1 MLRHSSQAILP
12 ANDFH
17 ESVIMA
23 TQPNSSPAKSDDPDV
38 LARREVTRMLKGPVA
53 AKFQS
58 LIPPLAGLPDPY
70 KTVMDSPELLDACFK
85 LFRLKRDAFAEFLVD
100 ANDTPVGDED
110 VRLKC
115 GRSVNEIIGMAV
127 RTGMRSYA
135 ETHFGDPITPPKVKS
150 AAPPA
155 AKKPAAKGRF
165 KLINIENLSGLFKRN
180 YGQPKPLPVGQT
192 NSGRFY
198 ASIKDNLDYDW
209 QVKFFP
215 IYVEIPPHVFDRLG
229 IGITRMDTEERLQLL
244 AQMALTDIGK
254 AESAIK
260 EPALFREMMEHN
272 VLASSTVS
280 HLGEEGF
287 ESVHGALEHLTPQK
301 KWDVLA
307 NTDTAI
313 RLHEDKRIT
322 KNDIAALAEYLDM
335 LNEYALDAIFD
346 LKLNR
351 DQMQMFL
358 KTADEN
364 LGHPMFLA
372 LFGPI
377 QTVMPDDHDEQQKM
391 RRYQTFTQTALRSLV
406 SAVKQLDDGLR
417 KSGGGGS
424 IEECLATVCRT
435 RRIDLEKEIKK
446 LAPSSLGV

>member
-1 MLRHSSQAILP
+1 
-12 ANDFH
+12 
-17 ESVIMA
+17 MA
-23 TQPNSSPAKSDDPDV
+23 TQPSNSAAKSDDPDV

-53 AKFQS
+53 EKFQS
-58 LIPPLAGLPDPY
+58 LIPPLAGLADPY

-85 LFRLKRDAFAEFLVD
+85 LFRLKRDVFAEFLVD
-100 ANDTPVGDED
+100 ANANPVTDDD

-127 RTGMRSYA
+127 RTGMRSFA
-135 ETHFGDPITPPKVKS
+135 EAHFGDPITPPKVKS
-150 AAPPA
+150 ATTQAS
-155 AKKPAAKGRF
+155 AKKTPTKRRF
-165 KLINIENLSGLFKRN
+165 KLINIENISGLFKRN
-180 YGQPKPLPVGQT
+180 YGQAKPLPPGQT
-192 NSGRFY
+192 NSGRYY
-198 ASIKDNLDYDW
+198 ASIKDNLDYEW

-244 AQMALTDIGK
+244 AQMALTDINK
-254 AESAIK
+254 AETAIK
-260 EPALFREMMEHN
+260 DPALFREMMEHN
-272 VLASSTVS
+272 VLASSTIS

-287 ESVHGALEHLTPQK
+287 DNVHGALEHLDPQK
-301 KWDVLA
+301 KWNVLA

-322 KNDIAALAEYLDM
+322 KNDIAALADYLDM

-358 KTADEN
+358 KTAEEN
-364 LGHPMFLA
+364 LGHKLFLA

-406 SAVKQLDDGLR
+406 SAIKQLDDNLR

-446 LAPSSLGV
+446 LLPNSLSA

>member
-1 MLRHSSQAILP
+1 
-12 ANDFH
+12 
-17 ESVIMA
+17 
-23 TQPNSSPAKSDDPDV
+23 
-38 LARREVTRMLKGPVA
+38 MLKGPVA
-53 AKFQS
+53 ERFQS
-58 LIPPLAGLPDPY
+58 LIPPLAGHADPY
-70 KTVMDSPELLDACFK
+70 KTIMESPELLDACFRF
-85 LFRLKRDAFAEFLVD
+85 FRLKREAFADFLVD
-100 ANDTPVGDED
+100 ADGNPVSDET

-115 GRSVNEIIGMAV
+115 GRSINEVIGMAV

-135 ETHFGDPITPPKVKS
+135 EGHFGDPITPPKVKTATPS
-150 AAPPA
+150 APQP
-155 AKKPAAKGRF
+155 KKISLKKRF
-165 KLINIENLSGLFKRN
+165 KLINIESISSLFKRN
-180 YGQPKPLPVGQT
+180 YGQPRALLGGQT

-198 ASIKDNLDYDW
+198 ASIKDNLDYEW

-229 IGITRMDTEERLQLL
+229 IGITRMDSEQRLQLL
-244 AQMALTDIGK
+244 AEMAVTDINK
-254 AESAIK
+254 AENAIK
-260 EPALFREMMEHN
+260 DPALFREMVEHN
-272 VLASSTVS
+272 VLASATVS

-287 ESVHGALEHLTPQK
+287 ESVHGALEHLDPQK

-307 NTDTAI
+307 NKDTAL

-322 KNDIAALAEYLDM
+322 KNDIAALADYLDM

-358 KTADEN
+358 KTAEDN
-364 LGHPMFLA
+364 LGPRMFLA

-377 QTVMPDDHDEQQKM
+377 QTVMPDDHEEQQKM
-391 RRYQTFTQTALRSLV
+391 RRYQNFTQTALRSLV

-417 KSGGGGS
+417 KSGGEGS

-435 RRIDLEKEIKK
+435 RRIDLEKEVKK
-446 LAPSSLGV
+446 LIPSSLGA